1 MGAGERDRQ
10 SNDGE
15 QSISQSRDCTES
27 KEMGMSR
34 LSRLSAG
41 IATTATAVGAIAV
54 LTAGTAAAATVTY
67 TAGGTTPLTYTC
79 TFPGVTP
86 QPVLV
91 TAHLDAAD
99 SVATGG
105 TLTPSNVG
113 GSATISAGVH
123 ALLTAVGYDGIRGT
137 ASVPV
142 TAARGTLSQS
152 AANGLDIPQTI
163 YPAGGPITVNISQV
177 ATSTVPTYTAP
188 ATAGTDTLSMGSTVT
203 AALEFHKKANN
214 TWTPWSMSCTLKV
227 TSPAQNVA
235 FSPNIT
241 VN

>member
-1 MGAGERDRQ
+1 
-10 SNDGE
+10 
-15 QSISQSRDCTES
+15 
-27 KEMGMSR
+27 MSR

-91 TAHLDAAD
+91 TSHLDAED
-99 SVATGG
+99 SVAAGG
-105 TLTPSNVG
+105 TLTPANVG

-137 ASVPV
+137 ATVPV
-142 TAARGTLSQS
+142 TAASGTLSQP
-152 AANGLDIPQTI
+152 AATGLNIPETI

-177 ATSTVPTYTAP
+177 ATSSVPSYTAP
-188 ATAGTDTLSMGSTVT
+188 ATAGTDTLSMGTTVT

-227 TSPAQNVA
+227 TNPAQNTA
-235 FSPNIT
+235 FSPSIT
-241 VN
+241 VS

>member
-1 MGAGERDRQ
+1 
-10 SNDGE
+10 
-15 QSISQSRDCTES
+15 
-27 KEMGMSR
+27 MSR

-91 TAHLDAAD
+91 TSHLDAD
-99 SVATGG
+99 DTVAAGG
-105 TLTPSNVG
+105 TLTPVNVG

-123 ALLTAVGYDGIRGT
+123 ALLTAVGYDGIQGT
-137 ASVPV
+137 ATVPV
-142 TAARGTLSQS
+142 TAASGTLSQP
-152 AANGLDIPQTI
+152 AATGLDIPQTI

-177 ATSTVPTYTAP
+177 ATSSVPTYTAP
-188 ATAGTDTLSMGSTVT
+188 ATPGTDTLSMGNTVT
-203 AALEFHKKANN
+203 ANLQFHKKANN
-214 TWTPWSMSCTLKV
+214 TWTPWTMSCTLKV
-227 TSPAQNVA
+227 TNPAQNTA
-235 FSPNIT
+235 FSPSIT
-241 VN
+241 VS

>member
-1 MGAGERDRQ
+1 
-10 SNDGE
+10 
-15 QSISQSRDCTES
+15 
-27 KEMGMSR
+27 MSR

-67 TAGGTTPLTYTC
+67 TAGGTTALTYTC

-91 TAHLDAAD
+91 TSHLDAED
-99 SVATGG
+99 TVAAGG
-105 TLTPSNVG
+105 TLTPTNVG

-123 ALLTAVGYDGIRGT
+123 ALLTAVGYDGIKGT
-137 ASVPV
+137 ATVPV
-142 TAARGTLSQS
+142 TAAAGTLSQP
-152 AANGLDIPQTI
+152 AATGLDIPETI

-177 ATSTVPTYTAP
+177 ATSSVPTYTAP
-188 ATAGTDTLSMGSTVT
+188 AAAGTDTLSMGTTVT

-214 TWTPWSMSCTLKV
+214 TWTPWSMNCTLKV
-227 TSPAQNVA
+227 TNPAQNTA
-235 FSPNIT
+235 FSPSIT
-241 VN
+241 VS

>member
-1 MGAGERDRQ
+1 
-10 SNDGE
+10 
-15 QSISQSRDCTES
+15 
-27 KEMGMSR
+27 MSR

-41 IATTATAVGAIAV
+41 ITTTATAVGAIAV

-91 TAHLDAAD
+91 TSHLDAED
-99 SVATGG
+99 SVAAGG
-105 TLTPSNVG
+105 TLTPANVG

-137 ASVPV
+137 ATVPV
-142 TAARGTLSQS
+142 TAASGTLSQP
-152 AANGLDIPQTI
+152 AATGLNIPETI

-177 ATSTVPTYTAP
+177 ATSSVPSYTAP
-188 ATAGTDTLSMGSTVT
+188 ATAGTDTLSMGTTVT

-227 TSPAQNVA
+227 TNPAQNTA
-235 FSPNIT
+235 FSPSIT
-241 VN
+241 VS

>member
-1 MGAGERDRQ
+1 
-10 SNDGE
+10 
-15 QSISQSRDCTES
+15 
-27 KEMGMSR
+27 MSR

-79 TFPGVTP
+79 SFPGITP

-91 TAHLDAAD
+91 TSHLDAD
-99 SVATGG
+99 G
-105 TLTPSNVG
+105 TVPAGSTVTPSNVG

-137 ASVPV
+137 ATVPV
-142 TAARGTLSQS
+142 TAASGTLSQPS
-152 AANGLDIPQTI
+152 ATGLNIPETI
-163 YPAGGPITVNISQV
+163 YPAGGAITVNISQV
-177 ATSTVPTYTAP
+177 ATSSIPTYTAP
-188 ATAGTDTLSMGSTVT
+188 ATAGTDTLSMGNSVT
-203 AALEFHKKANN
+203 AALEFHKKATN

-227 TSPAQNVA
+227 TNPAQNAA
-235 FSPNIT
+235 FSPSIT
-241 VN
+241 VS